1 MKPRNAEAAWLETDY
16 VTRVKAAL
24 ASREASE
31 VDEVIQSVKE
41 HIEEELSDDLD
52 GEVSLVQMANVLE
65 RLGPPEAYIQP
76 EGDEAPPTTS
86 PSPRLSTK
94 AVLGAL
100 MVPIT
105 IALAFFIL
113 AIGEASGVS
122 EARLEPL
129 HGVVVLTGFVAA
141 VLLSASAFGD
151 IRRSD
156 GRLRGRVLALV
167 GLVLP
172 PALVVL
178 GAVKYVMLRNI

>member
-1 MKPRNAEAAWLETDY
+1 MKPRNAEAARLETDY
-16 VTRVKAAL
+16 LARVKAAL

-31 VDEVIQSVKE
+31 VEEVIQSVKE

-52 GEVSLVQMANVLE
+52 GEVSLVQMANVVE

-76 EGDEAPPTTS
+76 EGDEAPPITS

-100 MVPIT
+100 MVPIVL
-105 IALAFFIL
+105 ALAFFVL

-122 EARLEPL
+122 EARLGPFF
-129 HGVVVLTGFVAA
+129 GVVVLTGFVAG
-141 VLLSASAFGD
+141 VLLSSSAFGD

-156 GRLRGRVLALV
+156 GRLRGRALALV

-172 PALVVL
+172 LALVLL
-178 GAVKYVMLRNI
+178 GAVRYVLLKNI